1 VLIVSLFMLILAHL
15 ILVFYSGLCQ
25 ASCPVAL
32 KCFAVRLSPDARQ
45 QMKCGMQIV
54 TFL

>member
-1 VLIVSLFMLILAHL
+1 MLILAHL
-15 ILVFYSGLCQ
+15 ILVFYSGP
-25 ASCPVAL
+25 ASHARL
-32 KCFAVRLSPDARQ
+32 ECFAVRLSPDARQ